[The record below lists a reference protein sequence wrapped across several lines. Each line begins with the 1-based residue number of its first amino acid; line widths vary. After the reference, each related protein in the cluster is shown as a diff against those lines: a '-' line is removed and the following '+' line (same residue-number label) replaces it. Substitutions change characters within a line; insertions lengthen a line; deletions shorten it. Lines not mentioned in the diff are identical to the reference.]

1 MAKKKRLS
9 KAEKQ
14 KRENLKWIFMFVILV
29 LTITVYLAAFIE
41 SDKTQASID
50 FNKKTLVRLNEDL
63 TIKGNSTMRRTF
75 DSKFK
80 ARVALEAIK
89 EEKTIADIAN
99 QYEIH
104 PNQVSAWKKEALQ
117 KMPDLFQDGRKKQK
131 SKEPDIT
138 RDDIFKEVGV
148 LKVENEFLKK
158 STGNCTERT
167 LPCRGGES

>member
-1 MAKKKRLS
+1 
-9 KAEKQ
+9 
-14 KRENLKWIFMFVILV
+14 
-29 LTITVYLAAFIE
+29 
-41 SDKTQASID
+41 
-50 FNKKTLVRLNEDL
+50 
-63 TIKGNSTMRRTF
+63 MRRTF

-99 QYEIH
+99 QYEVH
-104 PNQVSAWKKEALQ
+104 PNQVSAWKREALS

-131 SKEPDIT
+131 SKKPDIT

-158 STGNCTERT
+158 KYRQ
-167 LPCRGGES
+167 LYGEDAPL

>member
-1 MAKKKRLS
+1 
-9 KAEKQ
+9 
-14 KRENLKWIFMFVILV
+14 
-29 LTITVYLAAFIE
+29 
-41 SDKTQASID
+41 
-50 FNKKTLVRLNEDL
+50 
-63 TIKGNSTMRRTF
+63 MRRTF

-99 QYEIH
+99 QYEVH
-104 PNQVSAWKKEALQ
+104 PNQVSAWKREALS

-131 SKEPDIT
+131 SKKPNIT

-158 STGNCTERT
+158 KYRQ
-167 LPCRGGES
+167 LYGEDAPL